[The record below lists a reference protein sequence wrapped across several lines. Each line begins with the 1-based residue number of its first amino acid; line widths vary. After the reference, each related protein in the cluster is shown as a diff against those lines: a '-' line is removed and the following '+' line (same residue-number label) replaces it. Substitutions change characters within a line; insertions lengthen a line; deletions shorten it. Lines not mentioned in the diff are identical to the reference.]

1 MAWNNQM
8 EDQLD
13 LSHITGHVISF
24 FALAGS
30 LAGILPA
37 LAGLVAMVWYAI
49 QVYESQTVRHWL
61 ANRSMSKK
69 AKRILTLRAK
79 EKIIIAELEALELVR
94 AAKIEAREKIAV
106 AHAEASLNTVHDTA
120 DYDAGQ

>member
-30 LAGILPA
+30 LAGILPV
-37 LAGLVAMVWYAI
+37 LAGLIAMVWYAI

-69 AKRILTLRAK
+69 AKRILALRAK

-106 AHAEASLNTVHDTA
+106 AHAEATLNTVHDTA